1 LYYIT
6 EKILSINLKM
16 KIEKISEEIKN
27 SFYENLKNLGFNNFF
42 NIPKNYLVGHR
53 RFFGTYYLP
62 YLAELLHFNNERK
75 IIDIGNASL
84 FGRAFV
90 IAQDQAIDN
99 SSKDWVLISPLLL
112 KEFIKKTE
120 KFIKEF
126 HLEGTFNEIL
136 LDSIKANKNEQK
148 LHKNKITP
156 YSNKDLQN
164 LYLKTKIVDLPVIIL
179 CNLCNK
185 QKSQDLLLSII
196 RKILVCIQICDD
208 LADVEEDYNS
218 GNYTIPVT
226 HGILLSKK
234 GETSL
239 ENMYEGLLLSG
250 LFESLILFVIKTLNE
265 ILEDIEKIS
274 DKKVQLKIYSLGLR
288 NYINEILKE
297 IEKNK
302 MNERSNIFYNDFT
315 KLKPVKKRKEYSEL
329 ILFFKKLEP
338 ANITPERIIT

>member
-1 LYYIT
+1 LHYII
-6 EKILSINLKM
+6 EKVLPINIKM
-16 KIEKISEEIKN
+16 KIEKISNEIEN
-27 SFYENLKNLGFNNFF
+27 SFYENLKNLGFDNFF
-42 NIPKNYLVGHR
+42 NVPKNYLAGHR

-62 YLAELLHFNNERK
+62 YLAELLRFNNERK

-99 SSKDWVLISPLLL
+99 PSKDWVFISPLLL
-112 KEFIKKTE
+112 KEFIKKIG

-126 HLEGTFNEIL
+126 HLESTFNKIL

-156 YSNKDLQN
+156 YANKDLQN
-164 LYLKTKIVDLPVIIL
+164 LYLKTRIVDLPVILL
-179 CNLCNK
+179 CHLCHK

-208 LADVEEDYNS
+208 LADVEEDYSS

-226 HGILLSKK
+226 HGVLLSEK

-250 LFESLILFVIKTLNE
+250 LLESLISFVIKTLNE
-265 ILEDIEKIS
+265 VLEDIEKIS

-297 IEKNK
+297 IEKIK
-302 MNERSNIFYNDFT
+302 MNERSNIFYDDFT
-315 KLKPVKKRKEYSEL
+315 KLKPVKKRKKYNSL
-329 ILFFKKLEP
+329 ILFLKKLEP
-338 ANITPERIIT
+338 ANITPERIVT